1 MQDNITSNN
10 VSNDNKNII
19 EIENLVTKYGDKV
32 VLNGVN
38 TEIKENEIFIILG
51 SSGGGKTT
59 LLKHIIG
66 LIKPFSG
73 NINIFGKSIIDMTEI
88 EFDEVLKQVGMLF
101 QGGALLN
108 SMEVWENVAM
118 PLEQHTDIPTDII
131 KQIVKQKLKLVDLEH
146 AYHLYPSELS
156 GGMKK
161 RVALARAISLEPRIL
176 FFDEPSAGLDPIT
189 AKSLDELIL
198 NLKKELGMTL
208 VIVTHE
214 LESIKRIADRII
226 FLVAGKNV
234 FCGTLEE
241 AEKANIPVIDEFFGW
256 K

>member
-1 MQDNITSNN
+1 MIM
-10 VSNDNKNII
+10 KEHKKII
-19 EIENLVTKYGDKV
+19 EVENLVARYGTKTILD
-32 VLNGVN
+32 GVS
-38 TEIKENEIFIILG
+38 TTVREKEIFVILG

-66 LIKPFSG
+66 LNKPSAGDIK
-73 NINIFGKSIIDMTEI
+73 IFGKSILNMTEI
-88 EFDEVLKQVGMLF
+88 EFDEVLKEVGMLF

-118 PLEQHTDIPTDII
+118 PLEQHTSLPPDII
-131 KQIVKQKLKLVDLEH
+131 KDLVRQKLSLVGLQH
-146 AYHLYPSELS
+146 AYHLFPAELS

-161 RVALARAISLEPRIL
+161 RVALARAIALEPKIL

-189 AKSLDELIL
+189 SRELDELIL
-198 NLKKELGMTL
+198 RLKKQLGVSL

-226 FLVAGKNV
+226 FLVKGRNI
-234 FCGTLEE
+234 FTGTLKE
-241 AEKANIPVIDEFFGW
+241 AKAAGLPEINQFFGW
-256 K
+256 

>member
-1 MQDNITSNN
+1 MQKKS
-10 VSNDNKNII
+10 II
-19 EIENLVTKYGDKV
+19 EIRKLISGYGDRII
-32 VLNGVN
+32 LNGVDLD
-38 TEIKENEIFIILG
+38 IFENEIFIILG

-66 LIKPFSG
+66 LLKPFSG
-73 NINIFGKSIIDMTEI
+73 DIKIFNQNIINLEDA
-88 EFDEVLKQVGMLF
+88 EFDKILIQMGMLF

-108 SMEVWENVAM
+108 SMKVWENVAI
-118 PLEQHTDIPTDII
+118 PLEQHTDLGIAEI
-131 KQIVKQKLKLVDLEH
+131 KELVKQKLSLVNLRH
-146 AYHLYPSELS
+146 AYNLYPSELS

-161 RVALARAISLEPRIL
+161 RVALARAIALEPKIL

-189 AKSLDELIL
+189 ARELDYLIL
-198 NLKKELGMTL
+198 KLKEELGMTL

-226 FLVAGKNV
+226 FLVAGKKV
-234 FCGTLEE
+234 FVGSLEE
-241 AEKANIPVIDEFFGW
+241 ARKAQIAEIDDFFGW

>member
-1 MQDNITSNN
+1 MEVNKNN
-10 VSNDNKNII
+10 NII

-32 VLNGVN
+32 ILNGVN

-73 NINIFGKSIIDMTEI
+73 NINIFGKSIINMTEE

-118 PLEQHTDIPTDII
+118 PLEQHTNIPLPLI
-131 KQIVKQKLKLVDLEH
+131 KELVKQKLKLVDLEH
-146 AYHLYPSELS
+146 AYHLLPSELS

-226 FLVAGKNV
+226 FLVKGKEV
-234 FCGTLEE
+234 FCGTLKE
-241 AEKANIPVIDEFFGW
+241 AEKAGIPVIDEFFGW
-256 K
+256 KEKKNN

>member
-1 MQDNITSNN
+1 MQDNK
-10 VSNDNKNII
+10 NKNII
-19 EIENLVTKYGDKV
+19 EIEDLVTKYGDKV
-32 VLNGVN
+32 ILNGVN
-38 TEIKENEIFIILG
+38 TEIRENEIFIILG

-73 NINIFGKSIIDMTEI
+73 NINIFGKSIIDMTED

-118 PLEQHTDIPTDII
+118 PLEQHTEIPAEII

-146 AYHLYPSELS
+146 AYHLFPSELS

-226 FLVAGKNV
+226 FLVEGKSV
-234 FCGTLEE
+234 FCGTLDEAEE
-241 AEKANIPVIDEFFGW
+241 ASIPVIDEFFGW